1 MKVIGI
7 GDNVVDQYSHQGVRY
22 PGGNALNFS
31 VYAGLLHAQAAY
43 LGVFGDDDA
52 GRHVQRSLAAHHID
66 VSRCRQ
72 VQGEN
77 GYARLTVVDGERIF
91 IGSNQGGVRKNTPM
105 DFILDD
111 IDYLKTFS
119 LLHTSRY
126 SYLDHLLPAL
136 HRLPGRISY
145 DFSDDFDNAAA
156 LSLCKWLDFGFFSC
170 SAMPMDACRQLL
182 SAAVG
187 AGCRYAVATRGA
199 EGALLHDGE
208 NWFFQ
213 TSRPITP
220 LDTLG
225 AGDAFI
231 TAFLLAFIRE
241 QPLAAS
247 LSAAADFA
255 AEICLKAGAFGC
267 GETY

>member
-7 GDNVVDQYSHQGVRY
+7 GDNVVDRYSHLRIRY

-31 VYAGLLHAQAAY
+31 VYASLLHAQAAY
-43 LGVFGDDDA
+43 LGVFGDDAA

-77 GYARLTVVDGERIF
+77 GYAQLTVVDGERVF

-105 DFILDD
+105 DFILSD
-111 IDYLKTFS
+111 IEYLNSFS
-119 LLHTSRY
+119 LLHTSCY

-136 HRLPGRISY
+136 QRLPGRLSY
-145 DFSDDFDNAAA
+145 DFSDDFDQTAA
-156 LSLCKWLDFGFFSC
+156 LSLCRWLDFGFFSC
-170 SAMPMDACRQLL
+170 SAMSMDDCRQLL

-187 AGCRYAVATRGA
+187 AGCRYAIATRGA

-213 TSRPITP
+213 ASRPITP

-231 TAFLLAFIRE
+231 TAFLLAFIQGRSIVV
-241 QPLAAS
+241 S

-255 AEICLKAGAFGC
+255 AAICLKAGAFGC
-267 GETY
+267 GEHY